1 MMEKNIK
8 QIVEQYAQAHQTE
21 QLELLR
27 TLGKIPA
34 PTRQED
40 MRAAFVRDWLL
51 AQGARDVTID
61 KAKNVICKIGCE
73 DHEDLVAFAAHTDIV
88 FPDTETLPMEEKD
101 GKLYAPGIGDDTSNL
116 VNLLLSA
123 KYILQ
128 NGTRMKY
135 GVLIVANAC
144 EEGLGNL
151 DGAKQLFAD
160 YGTRIKAFYS
170 FDGYTPQCTYTAV
183 GSYRYRVSC
192 KTVGGHSYV
201 NYGNPNA
208 IRILCELVA
217 ELYKIEPPAEVKT
230 TYNVGRI
237 EGGTTVNSIAQEA
250 SMLYEFRSTSQKC
263 LEEMEG
269 KFNAA
274 VESCRGR
281 GGELTVE
288 LLGVRPGNGPLD
300 EAALAEYTRRSADII
315 QTFYDG
321 DADYAPQSTDSNIPL
336 SLGIPANTI
345 GTVLGGLAHT
355 REEWVDLS
363 SLPMGLKIALSTV
376 LQYAEA

>member
-1 MMEKNIK
+1 MDQKIK
-8 QIVEQYAQAHQTE
+8 QIAEQYAVAHSEE
-21 QLELLR
+21 QKELLR

-51 AQGARDVTID
+51 AQGAKDVTID

-73 DHEDLVAFAAHTDIV
+73 EHEELVAFAAHTDIV
-88 FPDTETLPMEEKD
+88 FPDMETLPMREED

-123 KYILQ
+123 KYLLQ
-128 NGTRMKY
+128 NGTDMSC

-144 EEGLGNL
+144 EEGLGHL

-160 YGTRIKAFYS
+160 YGARIKAFYS

-208 IRILCELVA
+208 IQILCEL
-217 ELYKIEPPAEVKT
+217 
-230 TYNVGRI
+230 
-237 EGGTTVNSIAQEA
+237 
-250 SMLYEFRSTSQKC
+250 
-263 LEEMEG
+263 
-269 KFNAA
+269 
-274 VESCRGR
+274 
-281 GGELTVE
+281 
-288 LLGVRPGNGPLD
+288 
-300 EAALAEYTRRSADII
+300 
-315 QTFYDG
+315 
-321 DADYAPQSTDSNIPL
+321 
-336 SLGIPANTI
+336 
-345 GTVLGGLAHT
+345 
-355 REEWVDLS
+355 
-363 SLPMGLKIALSTV
+363 
-376 LQYAEA
+376 